1 MVKLRKVEVA
11 GLLKP
16 VRPRSLD
23 LAILESLT
31 AFIESQS
38 ILPQNRLPSERAMCE
53 ALGVGR
59 STLREA
65 LKRWEA
71 LGIIEMRKGSGAF
84 LKVAVSPNLLHV
96 SLVLERPSRVRNLL
110 QILQVRRAL
119 EGEAAALCALHASDQ
134 EIAAIEAALVK
145 MEAAYA
151 RNGGSEEDW
160 QFHQLIIAATGN
172 PFFPQIIQ
180 SMRDL
185 LHQLWENA
193 LALPDFAHA
202 SHPLHRTMYVAIA
215 RRDPDGARAEAWK
228 LIDSVQQEIREAFP
242 DEA

>member
-1 MVKLRKVEVA
+1 M
-11 GLLKP
+11 LKP

-38 ILPQNRLPSERAMCE
+38 ILPQNRLPSERVMCE

-185 LHQLWENA
+185 LRQLWENA
-193 LALPDFAHA
+193 LTLPDFAHA

-215 RRDPDGARAEAWK
+215 RRDPDSARAEAWK